1 MIKNRSENYFILSL
15 LEMLS
20 MLLSFGFPGTRDA
33 ISAIAE
39 SMLTLLDG
47 RDDKLTYEEKYSE
60 DFVPSN
66 S

>member
-1 MIKNRSENYFILSL
+1 
-15 LEMLS
+15 MLS